1 MTFREMEAR
10 DIARCIE
17 VRTSVR
23 ENSYSAEALAQA
35 GITKATVAAMLAST
49 HKGWVC
55 EVDQTLVGFSM
66 ADQSSGEFWVVA
78 VLPEF
83 EGLGIG
89 RRLAGMA
96 VHWLQDSACPDIW
109 LWTSPDVSTR
119 AFSLYQKLGWQ
130 DCGVQDGRRMMRF
143 KTGT

>member
-49 HKGWVC
+49 HKCWV
-55 EVDQTLVGFSM
+55 
-66 ADQSSGEFWVVA
+66 
-78 VLPEF
+78 
-83 EGLGIG
+83 
-89 RRLAGMA
+89 
-96 VHWLQDSACPDIW
+96 
-109 LWTSPDVSTR
+109 
-119 AFSLYQKLGWQ
+119 
-130 DCGVQDGRRMMRF
+130 
-143 KTGT
+143 